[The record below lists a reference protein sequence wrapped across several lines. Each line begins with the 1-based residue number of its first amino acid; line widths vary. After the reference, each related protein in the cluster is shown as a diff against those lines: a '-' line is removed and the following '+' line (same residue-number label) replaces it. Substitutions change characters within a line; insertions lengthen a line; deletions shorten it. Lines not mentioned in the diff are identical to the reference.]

1 MQSAATTIAEIVFVA
16 NSLALAYT
24 LFGYPLLLG
33 LLARRTSKPV
43 NRAPIEKTVTVLMAV
58 HNGAA
63 FLKDKFETLLALDY
77 PRELVQ
83 IIVISD
89 GSTDATSDITR
100 SYEDRGVEL
109 IEVPRG
115 GKPAALNA
123 GMARARGEI
132 LFFTDVR
139 QKMDPGCLRRLV
151 SCFADEAIGVA
162 SGELLI
168 LRGDTRGEE
177 DVSAYRKYE
186 NWIRRCLGRID
197 SIFGA
202 TGSIYAMRRELAEP
216 LPVETLL
223 DDMHLP
229 MGAFFRGYRLIF
241 DAEAIAYDY
250 PTTLDTEFR
259 RKVRTLAGN
268 FQVLRAYP
276 QLLGPANRM
285 WVHFVSYKFARL
297 LLPYFLILIAFST
310 PFLPTTL
317 AILAGTGQIGLYG
330 MALLDP
336 MLHGPLKRL
345 SSPAR
350 TFVVLVAAA
359 LFAASILFISP
370 LQLWKETKVA
380 APRT

>member
-1 MQSAATTIAEIVFVA
+1 MQSAGTIVAEVVFVA
-16 NSLALAYT
+16 SALALAYT

-33 LLARRTSKPV
+33 LLVRRSSKQV
-43 NRAPIEKTVTVLMAV
+43 ITAPIEKTVTVLLAV

-63 FLKDKFETLLALDY
+63 FLKDKLDTLFSLDY
-77 PRELVQ
+77 PRHLVQ

-89 GSTDATSDITR
+89 GSTDETEEIATS
-100 SYEDRGVEL
+100 YKDRGVEL
-109 IEVPRG
+109 LRVPRG

-123 GMARARGEI
+123 GMSRARGEL

-139 QKMDPGCLRRLV
+139 QKMDPPCLRRLV
-151 SCFADEAIGVA
+151 SCFADDTVGVA
-162 SGELLI
+162 SGELII

-177 DVSAYRKYE
+177 DVSSYRRYE

-216 LPVETLL
+216 LPVDTLL

-241 DAEAIAYDY
+241 VAEAIAYDY
-250 PTTLDTEFR
+250 PTTLETEFR

-276 QLLGPANRM
+276 ALLGPGNRIDRK
-285 WVHFVSYKFARL
+285 S
-297 LLPYFLILIAFST
+297 
-310 PFLPTTL
+310 
-317 AILAGTGQIGLYG
+317 
-330 MALLDP
+330 
-336 MLHGPLKRL
+336 
-345 SSPAR
+345 
-350 TFVVLVAAA
+350 VV
-359 LFAASILFISP
+359 
-370 LQLWKETKVA
+370 
-380 APRT
+380 